1 MNAPQQL
8 YLFKVPAERAAQPE
22 PLRIG
27 ALSLR
32 PDHVLLSLMFG
43 LIGLSVIFAL
53 GVERGRQVAQVGP
66 PLLAPREP
74 EVKAKASTSS
84 VEAEAPSIRRETAP
98 SPVVAP
104 KPQAPKTPVKVAAAG
119 GSSQFAIQVVTY
131 SQPTLAQQE
140 LQRLHQRGERAFLM
154 KRPGRTV
161 LYVGP
166 FPSKAHAATKLTSLR
181 HQYQDCFVKG
191 L

>member
-53 GVERGRQVAQVGP
+53 GVERGRQVAQVEP
-66 PLLAPREP
+66 PLFVPRDSGAREA
-74 EVKAKASTSS
+74 EMKAKASTSS

-140 LQRLHQRGERAFLM
+140 LVVDRIA
-154 KRPGRTV
+154 
-161 LYVGP
+161 
-166 FPSKAHAATKLTSLR
+166 R
-181 HQYQDCFVKG
+181 HFAG
-191 L
+191 